1 MIEIR
6 LAAASDLDWL
16 CAMEAECFSLPWT
29 REQLERQLSGDGRL
43 LYVAELNSNLAG
55 YMGLDYVLDEGYVTN
70 VCTAPEF
77 RRLGVAGALIDAVVA
92 RSRELGLT
100 FVSLE
105 ARVSNAAARSL
116 YAQKGFID
124 AGIRPGYYEKPRE
137 DAVIMTLYLSKE
149 GISDDNISS

>member
-1 MIEIR
+1 MLTIASR
-6 LAAASDLDWL
+6 LDV
-16 CAMEAECFSLPWT
+16 M
-29 REQLERQLSGDGRL
+29 
-43 LYVAELNSNLAG
+43 N
-55 YMGLDYVLDEGYVTN
+55 
-70 VCTAPEF
+70 
-77 RRLGVAGALIDAVVA
+77 RLGRAMADPTRSRILMTLLDGPSYPAVL
-92 RSRELGLT
+92 SRELELT

>member
-6 LAAASDLDWL
+6 PAAASDLDWL

-43 LYVAELNSNLAG
+43 LYVAELDSNLAG

-70 VCTAPEF
+70 VCTAPAF
-77 RRLGVAGALIDAVVA
+77 RRRGVAGALIDAVA
-92 RSRELGLT
+92 SRAGELGLA

-105 ARVSNAAARSL
+105 VRESNAAARAL
-116 YAQKGFID
+116 YAAKGFEID
-124 AGIRPGYYEKPRE
+124 GTRPGYYEKPRE
-137 DAVIMTLYLSKE
+137 DAVIMTLHLKE
-149 GISDDNISS
+149 VQL

>member
-1 MIEIR
+1 
-6 LAAASDLDWL
+6 
-16 CAMEAECFSLPWT
+16 
-29 REQLERQLSGDGRL
+29 
-43 LYVAELNSNLAG
+43 
-55 YMGLDYVLDEGYVTN
+55 MGLDYVLDEGYVTN

-77 RRLGVAGALIDAVVA
+77 RRLGVAGALIDAVTA
-92 RSRELGLT
+92 RSRELELA
-100 FVSLE
+100 FVTLE

>member
-43 LYVAELNSNLAG
+43 LYVAELDSNLAG

-70 VCTAPEF
+70 VCTAQG
-77 RRLGVAGALIDAVVA
+77 RRRGAYRRRRGALA
-92 RSRELGLT
+92 R
-100 FVSLE
+100 
-105 ARVSNAAARSL
+105 
-116 YAQKGFID
+116 
-124 AGIRPGYYEKPRE
+124 AGIDVRHAGGARIQRRRAQPVRAKGLYRRRDPSGVLRKTPGGRRDHDTVFE
-137 DAVIMTLYLSKE
+137 
-149 GISDDNISS
+149 